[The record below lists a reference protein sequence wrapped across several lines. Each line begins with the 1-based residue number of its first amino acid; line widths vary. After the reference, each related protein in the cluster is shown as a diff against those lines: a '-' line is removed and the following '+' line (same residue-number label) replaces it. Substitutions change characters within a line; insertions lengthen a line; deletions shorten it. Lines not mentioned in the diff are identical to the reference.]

1 MGARE
6 KAGLMALRI
15 MLPIVLVTWTG
26 CTSLEPSLPPQAVLL
41 VSLDGFRWDYIDRPA
56 AVELRKLAARG
67 VRATRMTPV
76 FPTKTQP
83 NHYTMVTGLY
93 PERHGIV
100 ANTMWDDVIGAT
112 FSAATRDVVADPRW
126 WGGEPLWVAA
136 VKQGKRSACFFWP
149 GSTVQIA
156 GTYPSY
162 YRTYE
167 TVQPYAARVQ
177 QMLDW
182 LALPGDSAPIFA
194 ALYFAN
200 VDAAGH
206 RVGPDAPGI
215 DSAIARVDSA
225 VGALVAGF
233 AARGLEDRVNLIVV
247 SDHGMTATSPDRQ
260 IFLDDYIDTTDVTVV
275 DWAAVTAIIPKPG
288 REQDVYQA
296 LHDRHPQLAVYRK
309 AEIPA
314 RWHYQNHPRITP
326 IIAVAAEGWHI
337 TRRAQPLGQAG
348 GNHGYDDTLSSMGA
362 LFIAAGPAFRQGIVV
377 EPFQN
382 VHLYELM
389 AKITGLR
396 PAPNDGSL
404 DSVRALLR

>member
-1 MGARE
+1 
-6 KAGLMALRI
+6 
-15 MLPIVLVTWTG
+15 
-26 CTSLEPSLPPQAVLL
+26 
-41 VSLDGFRWDYIDRPA
+41 
-56 AVELRKLAARG
+56 
-67 VRATRMTPV
+67 
-76 FPTKTQP
+76 
-83 NHYTMVTGLY
+83 
-93 PERHGIV
+93 
-100 ANTMWDDVIGAT
+100 MWDEVIGAT
-112 FSAATRDVVADPRW
+112 FSGGPDVTADPRW
-126 WGGEPLWVAA
+126 WGGEPLWVTA

-167 TVQPYAARVQ
+167 TVQPHAARVQ
-177 QMLDW
+177 QILDW
-182 LALPGDSAPIFA
+182 LALPGDSAPVFA
-194 ALYFAN
+194 TLYFST

-206 RVGPDAPGI
+206 RVGPDAPQI

-233 AARGLEDRVNLIVV
+233 AARGLADRVNLIVV

-260 IFLDDYIDTTDVTVV
+260 IFLDDYIDTADVTVV
-275 DWAAVTAIIPKPG
+275 DWSPVAAIIPKPG

-296 LHDRHPQLAVYRK
+296 LHGRHPQLAVYRK

-337 TRRAQPLGQAG
+337 TTRAQPLGQAG
-348 GNHGYDDTLSSMGA
+348 GTHGYDDTLPSMGA

-382 VHLYELM
+382 VHLYELI

>member
-1 MGARE
+1 MGAYE
-6 KAGLMALRI
+6 QAGLTTLRI
-15 MLPIVLVTWTG
+15 ILPIVLVTCTG
-26 CTSLEPSLPPQAVLL
+26 GDAHEPSQPPEPSQAVLL

-76 FPTKTQP
+76 FPSKTFP

-112 FSAATRDVVADPRW
+112 FSGDARADPRW

-167 TVQPYAARVQ
+167 VEQPHTARVQ
-177 QMLDW
+177 QILDW
-182 LALPGDSAPIFA
+182 LVLPGDSAPVFVT
-194 ALYFAN
+194 LYLGN
-200 VDAAGH
+200 VDGAGH
-206 RVGPDAPGI
+206 RVGPDGPQV

-233 AARGLEDRVNLIVV
+233 TARGLDTLVNLIVV
-247 SDHGMTATSPDRQ
+247 ADHGMTATSPDRQ

-275 DWAAVTAIIPKPG
+275 DWSPVAAIIPKPG
-288 REQDVYQA
+288 REQHVYQA
-296 LHDRHPQLAVYRK
+296 LQGRHPQLAVYRK
-309 AEIPA
+309 GEIPA
-314 RWHYQNHPRITP
+314 RWHYQDHRRITP
-326 IIAVAAEGWHI
+326 IIAVAAEGWVI
-337 TRRAQPLGQAG
+337 TTRAQPLGGAG
-348 GNHGYDDTLSSMGA
+348 GQHGYDDTLSSMGA

-382 VHLYELM
+382 VHLYELI

-404 DSVRALLR
+404 DSVRAMLR